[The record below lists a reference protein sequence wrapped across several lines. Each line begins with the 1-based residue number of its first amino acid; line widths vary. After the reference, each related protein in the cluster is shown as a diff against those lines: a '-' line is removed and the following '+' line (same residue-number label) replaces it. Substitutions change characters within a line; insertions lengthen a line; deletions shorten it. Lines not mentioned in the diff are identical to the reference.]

1 MRWYQSYT
9 RRLAR
14 EAADWRDIEGRM
26 DDYYGPDTR
35 DKLLGKIPALEASLS
50 QQKVTSAN

>member
-1 MRWYQSYT
+1 MRWSQSYT

-14 EAADWRDIEGRM
+14 EAADWRDIEGRK

-35 DKLLGKIPALEASLS
+35 DKLLGRIPALEASLS